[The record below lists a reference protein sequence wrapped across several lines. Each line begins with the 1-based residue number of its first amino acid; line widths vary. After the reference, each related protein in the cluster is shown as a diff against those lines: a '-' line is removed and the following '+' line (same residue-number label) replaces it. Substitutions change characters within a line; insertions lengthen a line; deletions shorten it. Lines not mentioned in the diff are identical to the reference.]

1 MGSEMCIRD
10 RSQDLKEYQFVGIT
24 EYYNESLSALK
35 NLMGVECPL
44 VYSEN
49 VNQNAK
55 SEYEVSAESI
65 NVIEQCNQ
73 EDIKLY
79 NIALDRLAI

>member
-10 RSQDLKEYQFVGIT
+10 R
-24 EYYNESLSALK
+24 YYNESLSALK

-44 VYSEN
+44 VHNEN

-65 NVIEQCNQ
+65 KVIEQCNQ

>member
-1 MGSEMCIRD
+1 MGI
-10 RSQDLKEYQFVGIT
+10 
-24 EYYNESLSALK
+24 
-35 NLMGVECPL
+35 ECPY
-44 VYSEN
+44 VHNEN

-55 SEYEVSAESI
+55 SEYEVSADSI

>member
-1 MGSEMCIRD
+1 
-10 RSQDLKEYQFVGIT
+10 
-24 EYYNESLSALK
+24 
-35 NLMGVECPL
+35 MGVECPL
-44 VYSEN
+44 AHSEN